1 MNYFDKNRLIIAFVI
16 LITIINLASL
26 GTIVFM
32 MSHRNDS
39 EMPPPPPPEMKRDIM
54 KKQSTNMSD
63 FRLMDSVRGD
73 IRNKIMP
80 IHYNLK
86 RVQSEMM
93 QELSEENPDTL
104 ILDSLAVES
113 SMYYLQMKKSM
124 IRDFVRLNRRCN
136 PAERQRLNRFYHRYM
151 LDGRGDNEYQREGM
165 NREKRNNRRG
175 RLYRNRNNN
184 LNGVENRN

>member
-1 MNYFDKNRLIIAFVI
+1 
-16 LITIINLASL
+16 
-26 GTIVFM
+26 
-32 MSHRNDS
+32 
-39 EMPPPPPPEMKRDIM
+39 
-54 KKQSTNMSD
+54 MSD

-86 RVQSEMM
+86 RVQSEMMQELSEENPDTMM